1 MQKDIVINEVI
12 SSTGTPIAEINDAIV
27 ILTVVNENTT
37 KFIYKVKNI

>member
-1 MQKDIVINEVI
+1 MQKDIVTNEVI

-27 ILTVVNENTT
+27 ILTVVAEKTT